1 MDEYTE
7 RVRDWLNKRFKMV
20 DKQGVY
26 LAHQPIYGFN
36 KGHCENFGFALLRY
50 VPTYRIMKALS
61 HIKFD
66 TLLDVG
72 GAEGYTAA
80 LAHELFNSYVRTSD
94 LSEEACKRATEIYG
108 IDSQQAD
115 MQNLPFKDNEYDV
128 VICSEALE
136 HVKDYKK
143 AIGELLRIAN
153 NALVITLPHD
163 QKERIEE
170 VIKSQKIHGH
180 IHSFNLDSFSFL
192 KRSGYQV
199 IAKRI
204 LSPYT
209 LPILARFTDKKSV
222 VALLIS
228 FDEIA
233 STALPQYLGI
243 LIVILKKKN
252 CIKRIGRG
260 RISAHRILS
269 FARPE
274 YHLRCR

>member
-7 RVRDWLNKRFKMV
+7 KVKDWLNKRFKMV
-20 DKQGVY
+20 DEQGIY
-26 LAHQPIYGFN
+26 LAHQPIYGFK
-36 KGHCENFGFALLRY
+36 KGHCENFGSALSRY

-80 LAHELFNSYVRTSD
+80 LAHELFHSYVRTGD
-94 LSEEACKRATEIYG
+94 LSDEACKRATEIYG
-108 IDSQQAD
+108 IDSQQVD

-136 HVKDYKK
+136 HVKDHQK
-143 AIGELLRIAN
+143 AIGELLRVTN

-163 QKERIEE
+163 QKEKIEE

-192 KRSGYQV
+192 KRSDCQV

-209 LPILARFTDKKSV
+209 LPILGKFTDKKSV

-233 STALPQYLGI
+233 STVLPQYLGI

-260 RISAHRILS
+260 RISAYRILS
-269 FARPE
+269 FAVPE